1 MDEPRSRYRARF
13 ARSQT
18 ATVIE
23 RGDGLPSSE
32 RVYRR
37 MKEMIISGELAP
49 HTRLVE
55 LQFAAEF
62 GVSRT
67 PVREALKRLTA
78 DKLVNADPVRGLV
91 VHEPEP
97 HEIQEV
103 YLVREVL
110 EGLATRLAAQRI
122 TDEEIQRLRAILDSM
137 HEGLQSGRT
146 DMVVNANM
154 AFHDVI
160 YRAAGNATL
169 SRLARDLSDL
179 VRRFS
184 REAFS
189 SGHRVS
195 TVFDEHEAILAAL
208 GSHDVEAADAASM
221 RHLRAASE
229 YMTHLH
235 VRQAIEGRDRQ
246 DS

>member
-1 MDEPRSRYRARF
+1 
-13 ARSQT
+13 
-18 ATVIE
+18 
-23 RGDGLPSSE
+23 
-32 RVYRR
+32 

-67 PVREALKRLTA
+67 PVREALKRLMA
-78 DKLVNADPVRGLV
+78 DKLVHADPVRGLV

-97 HEIQEV
+97 NEIQDV
-103 YLVREVL
+103 YLVRELL

-122 TDEEIQRLRAILDSM
+122 RPEELQRLRAILDSM
-137 HEGLQSGRT
+137 HEGLKNGQT
-146 DMVVNANM
+146 EIVVNANM

-160 YRAAGNATL
+160 YRAAGNETL
-169 SRLARDLSDL
+169 QRLVRDLSDF

-184 REAFS
+184 TEAFS
-189 SGHRVS
+189 SGPRVH
-195 TVFDEHEAILAAL
+195 TVFDEHEAILKAL
-208 GSHDVEAADAASM
+208 EEHDPEAAEAAST

-229 YMTHLH
+229 YLTQLH
-235 VRQAIEGRDRQ
+235 VKKAIGRPL
-246 DS
+246 SAAS

>member
-1 MDEPRSRYRARF
+1 MARSRT
-13 ARSQT
+13 SG
-18 ATVIE
+18 TVTSV
-23 RGDGLPSSE
+23 RGDGMPSSE

-37 MKEMIISGELAP
+37 MKEMIISGELPP

-67 PVREALKRLTA
+67 PVREALKRLMA
-78 DKLVNADPVRGLV
+78 DKLVHADPVRGLV

-97 HEIQEV
+97 HEIQDV
-103 YLVREVL
+103 YLVREAL

-122 TDEEIQRLRAILDSM
+122 RPEELQRLRAILDSM
-137 HEGLQSGRT
+137 HDGLKSGRT
-146 DMVVNANM
+146 DIVVNANM

-169 SRLARDLSDL
+169 QRLVRDLSDF

-184 REAFS
+184 TEAFS
-189 SGHRVS
+189 SGPRVS
-195 TVFDEHEAILAAL
+195 TVFDEHEAILKALEEHDPDAA
-208 GSHDVEAADAASM
+208 EAAST

-229 YMTHLH
+229 YMTQLH
-235 VRQAIEGRDRQ
+235 VRKAIGHPL
-246 DS
+246 SAAS

>member
-1 MDEPRSRYRARF
+1 M
-13 ARSQT
+13 
-18 ATVIE
+18 
-23 RGDGLPSSE
+23 PSSE

-37 MKEMIISGELAP
+37 MKEMIISGELPP

-78 DKLVNADPVRGLV
+78 DKLVHTDPVRGLI
-91 VHEPEP
+91 VHDPEP
-97 HEIQEV
+97 HEIQDI

-122 TDEEIQRLRAILDSM
+122 APEELQRLRAILDSM
-137 HEGLQSGRT
+137 HEGLEDGRT
-146 DMVVNANM
+146 DIVVSANL
-154 AFHDVI
+154 AFHEVI

-169 SRLARDLSDL
+169 SRLARDLSDF

-184 REAFS
+184 TEAFS
-189 SGHRVS
+189 SGPRVN
-195 TVFDEHEAILAAL
+195 TVFDEHEAILKAL
-208 GSHDVEAADAASM
+208 EKRDPDEAERASA

-229 YMTHLH
+229 YMTQLH
-235 VRQAIEGRDRQ
+235 VRNAIGRHPV
-246 DS
+246 SAAS

>member
-1 MDEPRSRYRARF
+1 MVRTRTRS
-13 ARSQT
+13 
-18 ATVIE
+18 TVSSV
-23 RGDGLPSSE
+23 RGDGMPSSE

-37 MKEMIISGELAP
+37 MKEMIISGELPP

-62 GVSRT
+62 NVSRT
-67 PVREALKRLTA
+67 PVREALKRLMA
-78 DKLVNADPVRGLV
+78 DKLVHADPVRGLV

-97 HEIQEV
+97 HEIQDV

-122 TDEEIQRLRAILDSM
+122 RPEELQRLRAILDSM
-137 HEGLQSGRT
+137 HDGLKSGQT
-146 DMVVNANM
+146 EIVVNANM

-169 SRLARDLSDL
+169 QRLVRDLSDF

-184 REAFS
+184 TEAFS
-189 SGHRVS
+189 SGPRVT
-195 TVFDEHEAILAAL
+195 TVFDEHEAILKAL
-208 GSHDVEAADAASM
+208 EDHDPEAAEQAST

-229 YMTHLH
+229 YMTQLH
-235 VRQAIEGRDRQ
+235 VRKAIGHPL
-246 DS
+246 SAAS

>member
-1 MDEPRSRYRARF
+1 MAPTLAVKVP
-13 ARSQT
+13 
-18 ATVIE
+18 TVIE

-122 TDEEIQRLRAILDSM
+122 TPEEIQRLRAILDSM
-137 HEGLQSGRT
+137 HEGLQSGQT
-146 DMVVNANM
+146 DLVVNANM
-154 AFHDVI
+154 AFHDII

-169 SRLARDLSDL
+169 SRLARDLSDF

-184 REAFS
+184 TEAFS
-189 SGHRVS
+189 SGSRVS
-195 TVFDEHEAILAAL
+195 TVFDEHEAILNAL
-208 GSHDVEAADAASM
+208 QSHDVEAADAASG

-235 VRQAIEGRDRQ
+235 VRQALSGADRQ
-246 DS
+246 AS

>member
-1 MDEPRSRYRARF
+1 VVRSA
-13 ARSQT
+13 AAT
-18 ATVIE
+18 ATSASE

-37 MKEMIISGELAP
+37 MKEMIISGELPP

-55 LQFAAEF
+55 LQFASEF

-78 DKLVNADPVRGLV
+78 DKLVHADPVRGLV

-97 HEIQEV
+97 HEIQDV
-103 YLVREVL
+103 YLVRDVL

-122 TDEEIQRLRAILDSM
+122 TDEELQRLRAILDSM
-137 HEGLQSGRT
+137 HEGLEQGET
-146 DMVVNANM
+146 PIVVNANM

-169 SRLARDLSDL
+169 RRLARDLSDF

-184 REAFS
+184 TEAFS
-189 SGHRVS
+189 SGPRVT
-195 TVFDEHEAILAAL
+195 TVFDEHEQILKALEAHDPQAAEL
-208 GSHDVEAADAASM
+208 AST

-235 VRQAIEGRDRQ
+235 VRQAIEGNGSRSDH
-246 DS
+246 

>member
-1 MDEPRSRYRARF
+1 MARTRSGGSAKN
-13 ARSQT
+13 
-18 ATVIE
+18 E

-37 MKEMIISGELAP
+37 MKEMIISGELPP

-67 PVREALKRLTA
+67 PVREALKRLMA
-78 DKLVNADPVRGLV
+78 DKLVHADPVRGLV

-97 HEIQEV
+97 HEIQDV

-110 EGLATRLAAQRI
+110 EGLATRLAAKRI
-122 TDEEIQRLRAILDSM
+122 GTEELQRLRAILDSM
-137 HEGLQSGRT
+137 HEGLQNGQT
-146 DMVVNANM
+146 TIVVNANM

-169 SRLARDLSDL
+169 SRLARDLSDF

-184 REAFS
+184 TEAFH
-189 SGHRVS
+189 SGPRVS
-195 TVFDEHEAILAAL
+195 SVFDEHEAILKALEDHDPEAAAL
-208 GSHDVEAADAASM
+208 AST

-229 YMTHLH
+229 YMTQLH
-235 VRQAIEGRDRQ
+235 VRNAVGHPMPIA
-246 DS
+246 S